1 VDWELRAGSKRR
13 LTMIELTQIES
24 IGPERKEVRMPVY
37 EFDCRECNN
46 RFQELMP
53 VSEWEKKRKDGFK
66 CPKCG
71 SKNVEE
77 VLSASVQT
85 SKKS

>member
-1 VDWELRAGSKRR
+1 
-13 LTMIELTQIES
+13 
-24 IGPERKEVRMPVY
+24 MPVY
-37 EFDCRECNN
+37 EFECKECNH

-53 VSEWEKKRKDGFK
+53 VNAWEKKSKDGFT

-77 VLSASVQT
+77 VLSANVQT
-85 SKKS
+85 SRKS

>member
-1 VDWELRAGSKRR
+1 MIQLTLIGS
-13 LTMIELTQIES
+13 T
-24 IGPERKEVRMPVY
+24 GPETKEVPMPVY
-37 EFDCRECNN
+37 EFDCKECNH

-53 VSEWEKKRKDGFK
+53 VNEWEKKRKAGFK

-71 SKNVEE
+71 SRNVGE
-77 VLSASVQT
+77 VLSVSVQT

>member
-1 VDWELRAGSKRR
+1 
-13 LTMIELTQIES
+13 
-24 IGPERKEVRMPVY
+24 MPVY
-37 EFDCRECNN
+37 EFECKECN
-46 RFQELMP
+46 RKFEE
-53 VSEWEKKRKDGFK
+53 VISVDAWEKKQKDGFA

-77 VLSASVQT
+77 VLSANVQT